1 MEHDNIIQL
10 QMFNNIEVIGTKF
23 TSPNK
28 YGDFYWMSSHDVC
41 TDSLYIFNDNEEH
54 HETNIIGGG
63 NAIMRQFNKH
73 SRLNPP
79 LSAGIPT
86 GTLEDGGYKKFTPRV
101 KKVIDDAI
109 DEIIELIKI
118 HNYSK
123 IYFSSELDG
132 LIGTGIFNVDLKVV
146 TYITNCIYKLSSK
159 PIKIIKALPNDNFDY
174 DFDFDDEN
182 KENNEKIEDENDD
195 EDEEEV
201 SV

>member
-1 MEHDNIIQL
+1 
-10 QMFNNIEVIGTKF
+10 MFNNIEVIGTKF

-41 TDSLYIFNDNEEH
+41 TNSLYIFNDNEEH
-54 HETNIIGGG
+54 HDTNIIGGG

-73 SRLNPP
+73 SKLNPP

-86 GTLEDGGYKKFTPRV
+86 GTLKNGGYIKFTPRV
-101 KKVIDDAI
+101 KKIIDDAI
-109 DEIIELIKI
+109 DEIIELIKT
-118 HNYSK
+118 HNYST

-159 PIKIIKALPNDNFDY
+159 PIKIIKVLPNNNFDC
-174 DFDFDDEN
+174 DFDFDDEE
-182 KENNEKIEDENDD
+182 ENNDENEEIDENDD
-195 EDEEEV
+195 EEEEV